1 MSSNKKVG
9 WRYITPIHTI
19 GKKKKTKKIENK
31 LLFMDLSGTE
41 VARQTILKSAETG
54 IYRVATK
61 TCLCKAEVTGAITRR
76 NN

>member
-1 MSSNKKVG
+1 
-9 WRYITPIHTI
+9 
-19 GKKKKTKKIENK
+19 
-31 LLFMDLSGTE
+31 MDLSGTE